1 MLASMAERKQPRMP
15 LACKGTKK
23 KRNVKEKGRNLSI
36 PATSKEIAGNNL
48 KAGCLKDL
56 EVETTAMDGVR
67 TDFAVGYGDMLRMHG
82 VSLQGSL
89 ALERAVEHHIGIG

>member
-15 LACKGTKK
+15 LAKG
-23 KRNVKEKGRNLSI
+23 NDYFPNDQEKGGNLSI

-48 KAGCLKDL
+48 KAGCSKNL

-67 TDFAVGYGDMLRMHG
+67 TDFAVGYGDMLRMNG